1 MRTSDAT
8 CPDAGSI
15 VSSWLIKVV
24 VAIGLVAVVIMDGV
38 SVVSANIQLKD
49 ATVQAARDAS
59 AVRSSN
65 KRVVVAAADA
75 SLASANAD
83 NVLVTR
89 SVQVSPD
96 GTVTLSAQ
104 RTAPTLVMHYIPRL
118 RDYATVHATGSGKA
132 V

>member
-24 VAIGLVAVVIMDGV
+24 VAIGLVAVVIM
-38 SVVSANIQLKD
+38 
-49 ATVQAARDAS
+49 
-59 AVRSSN
+59 RSSN